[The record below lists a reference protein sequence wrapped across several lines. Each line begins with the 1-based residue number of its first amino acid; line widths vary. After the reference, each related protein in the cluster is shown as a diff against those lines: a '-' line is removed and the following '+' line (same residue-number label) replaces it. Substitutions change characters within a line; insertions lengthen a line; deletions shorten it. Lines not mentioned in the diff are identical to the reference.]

1 MPLLFP
7 FSFIPQIEKQSETLI
22 EASFIGV
29 FLFSCSNFTFFCS
42 LLETHLLE
50 FEIIVEKLVN
60 LFAIEGSPMPR
71 IVVNYWV
78 CFILAYDYFL

>member
-1 MPLLFP
+1 MKPYLRLLSSKF
-7 FSFIPQIEKQSETLI
+7 FI
-22 EASFIGV
+22 
-29 FLFSCSNFTFFCS
+29 FLLKFHFFCS

-71 IVVNYWV
+71 IVEEDFNDFKGREV
-78 CFILAYDYFL
+78 YFNNW